1 MGIVKNYSKNK
12 GQVTFVNLLALFITI
27 IIYLM
32 LYPVIDTMVEG
43 VVAGMSETEYTPL
56 ISTVL
61 RIMPAIIGLAIM
73 ITALNYAN
81 PPRY

>member
-1 MGIVKNYSKNK
+1 
-12 GQVTFVNLLALFITI
+12 
-27 IIYLM
+27 M